1 MPSYRYRLVN
11 VFAEQ
16 PFGGNPLAVFP
27 DARGLDD
34 ATMQLIARQFNL
46 SETVFVLPSAEAE
59 AALRIFTPGGE
70 LPFAGYPVLGSAA
83 VLRGERGLDDTFALQ
98 TRAGVIPLTHE
109 GGVYT
114 LSANPPK
121 RRAAGLSRADAAA
134 MLGLSEADIADDP
147 EWIDTGSEQLLIRLS
162 SRTAVLAAQP
172 EPVRFKRD
180 ALLRPERSVAYI
192 WYVENDVATVRM
204 FTERHG
210 AVIED
215 PGTGSACA
223 NLGGWCV
230 LNGLAPL
237 AWRIEQGEAIDRPN
251 VLYLTVDAAGR
262 IGVGGR
268 VIDVADGQFHLPG

>member
-1 MPSYRYRLVN
+1 MVN

-46 SETVFVLPSAEAE
+46 SETVFVLP
-59 AALRIFTPGGE
+59 
-70 LPFAGYPVLGSAA
+70 FAGHPTLGSAA
-83 VLRGERGLDDTFALQ
+83 ALRDERGLADRFALEI
-98 TRAGVIPLTHE
+98 RAGVIPVTQAD
-109 GGVYT
+109 GVYT

-121 RRAAGLSRADAAA
+121 RHAADLSRADADA
-134 MLGLSEADIADDP
+134 MLGLAETDIADDP
-147 EWIDTGSEQLLIRLS
+147 AWIDTGSEQLLIRLA

-172 EPVRFKRD
+172 EPVCFKRD
-180 ALLRPERSVAYI
+180 ALLRPGRSVAYI

-210 AVIED
+210 EVIED

-230 LNGLAPL
+230 LAGLAPL

-251 VLYLTVDAAGR
+251 VLYLTVDAEGR